1 MAKESRFQKLIYS
14 GYRNGFWQSMVV
26 HELLFIVLA
35 LIFIKL
41 PVRDKPIIISFNS
54 SSQEEL
60 YIEDTHV
67 LSLDFEHSTDLQTDL
82 LSLNASQMLE
92 LTELTELDAPNLD
105 NYRPDY
111 VQQNPNNI
119 KLEDLEA
126 SELSQEV
133 LMPEAEVQTLANDS
147 QQSSSMNNGE
157 TQSAPAS
164 TAREKFISFL
174 NAGSKLAD
182 GIPPQALAAANASG
196 GDMLDRLNAYGA
208 KTGDIQVSLMWQTVD
223 DIDLHV
229 SCSNNIG
236 TDTIWWRNKYG
247 ISGGILDIDMNGPGP
262 INSNPIENI
271 FWPYNTAP
279 QGQYI
284 VAVNF
289 FRSWT
294 GKTSIPFT
302 VRIKTL
308 KGEQYYNA
316 IVNLNQPAV
325 VVANFSN

>member
-1 MAKESRFQKLIYS
+1 MAKESRLQKLILS
-14 GYRNGFWQSMVV
+14 GYRNGFWQSMIL
-26 HELLFIVLA
+26 HELFFIVLA
-35 LIFIKL
+35 LIVIKL
-41 PVRDKPIIISFNS
+41 PVRDKPIIISFS
-54 SSQEEL
+54 SSYQEEL
-60 YIEDTHV
+60 YVEDTPV
-67 LSLDFEHSTDLQTDL
+67 LSLDFEHSNELQTDL
-82 LSLNASQMLE
+82 VSLDAPRILE
-92 LTELTELDAPNLD
+92 LTELDVPDLD

-111 VQQNPNNI
+111 VEQNPNNI

-133 LMPEAEVQTLANDS
+133 LMPEAEVETLANDS
-147 QQSSSMNNGE
+147 QQSSSANNSD
-157 TQSAPAS
+157 TQTTAAS
-164 TAREKFISFL
+164 TARERFTSFL
-174 NAGSKLAD
+174 NGGSQLAD

-208 KTGDIQVSLMWQTVD
+208 KTGDIQVSLMWQTAD

-236 TDTIWWRNKYG
+236 TDTIWWRNRYG
-247 ISGGILDIDMNGPGP
+247 ISGGILDIDMNAPGP
-262 INSNPIENI
+262 TNSNPIENI

-279 QGQYI
+279 KGQYI

-294 GKTSIPFT
+294 GRTSVPVT

-316 IVNLNQPAV
+316 VVNLNQPAV
-325 VVANFSN
+325 LVANFSN